1 MLNRSNVNLGL
12 VQGHKSAF
20 WAENHGFWRQFQ
32 LAMRNV
38 NDVKLHLTL
47 QFLGNGDKH
56 SLLVLIDQR
65 FDPTY
70 EHVHLE
76 HRCFHN
82 FWFIA
87 KSVI

>member
-1 MLNRSNVNLGL
+1 
-12 VQGHKSAF
+12 
-20 WAENHGFWRQFQ
+20 
-32 LAMRNV
+32 MRNV

-65 FDPTY
+65 FDPC

-76 HRCFHN
+76 HKKASY
-82 FWFIA
+82 A
-87 KSVI
+87 KIKSELSSIMLQILLSKSLTYCG